1 MPVYNAEEYVAR
13 ALSSLVGQTYRNIEV
28 LAIDDGS
35 TDNSLGIM
43 RGYAAKD
50 KRVKVMTQPNSGPAR
65 ARNSGLDAAAG
76 EYIMFCDADDWYN
89 PDMVEKMAAAIG
101 RSGVDLAWCSFAI
114 CGDTPRHNWAGRLN
128 YLLSCK
134 KMPVVD
140 GRINSVMLWDKIFK
154 KSVIDKYGV
163 RFPDGHEHDDT
174 LFAREYGFVVKDSHH
189 HLEEELY
196 NHTIRRNSIAD
207 SYEIRKPKN
216 RWDSLYTD
224 EMLSAFLKRHSLF
237 GQNLASFAHSV
248 LYVDLRDM
256 LLYMDEDETRQIL
269 GRMNRMLKGS
279 PFAFVMRAGK
289 AVLVDARY
297 SWLKPDVLLA
307 LLSRRL
313 PRRQESTDEFVAR
326 VEGRAQ

>member
-13 ALSSLVGQTYRNIEV
+13 ALESLVGQTYKNIEV

-35 TDNSLGIM
+35 TDNSFEIM
-43 RGYAAKD
+43 QRYAAND
-50 KRVKVMTQPNSGPAR
+50 KRVKIMTQPNSGPAR
-65 ARNSGLDAAAG
+65 ARNVGLAAASG
-76 EYIMFCDADDWYN
+76 EYVMFCDADDWYN
-89 PDMVEKMAAAIG
+89 PDMVEKMVAAIE
-101 RSGVDLAWCSFAI
+101 RSGVDLVWCSFKI

-128 YLLSCK
+128 YLLECK
-134 KMPVVD
+134 KMPLVD
-140 GRINSVMLWDKIFK
+140 GRINSVMLWDKIFR
-154 KSVIDKYGV
+154 KSVIDIYGI

-174 LFAREYGFVVKDSHH
+174 LFSREYGFVAKDSRH

-224 EMLSAFLKRHSLF
+224 EMLAVFLKRHSLF
-237 GQNLASFAHSV
+237 EQNLALFAHSV
-248 LYVDLRDM
+248 LYADLRDM
-256 LLYMDEDETRQIL
+256 LLYMDEGEARQIL
-269 GRMNRMLKGS
+269 GRVNRMLKGS
-279 PFAFVMRAGK
+279 PFVFVLRVGK

-297 SWLKPDVLLA
+297 SWLKLDVLWA

-313 PRRQESTDEFVAR
+313 PKRPESADEFVAR